1 MKRMLINA
9 TQPEELRVALV
20 DGQRLYDLDIES
32 GAREQKKA
40 NIYRGRI
47 TRIEPSLEAA
57 FVDFGAER
65 HGFLPLKEISREYFT
80 KEPSGRPNIKEVLK
94 EGQEVIV
101 QVDKEERGNKGAALT
116 TFISL
121 AGRFLVL
128 MPNNPRA
135 GGISRRIEGEDRA
148 QLKDA
153 MGQLTVPDKMGVIV
167 RTAGIGRSP
176 EELQWD
182 MDYLVQVW
190 EAITEEAG
198 KRSAPFLIYRES
210 NVIIRAMRDYL
221 RHDIGEVLIDSPEV
235 HEEALHF
242 IRQVMPSYQNKIKL
256 YADDVPLFSRFQI
269 ESQIETAYQREV
281 KLPSGGAVVIDH
293 TEALVSIDINSARA
307 TRGSD
312 IEETALQTNLEA
324 ADEIARQ
331 LRLRDIGGLVVI
343 DFIDMTP
350 AKNQREVENR
360 VRDALKLDRAR
371 VQIGRISRFGL
382 MEMSRQRLRP
392 SLGETSGVV
401 CPRCNGQGTIR
412 DVRSISL
419 SIMRLIEEE
428 AMKERSSQIRAV
440 LPVPVATYL
449 LNEKRS
455 VLNDIEQRQGVQ
467 VVLLPNPDMDTPHY
481 DMQRLRDDQVN
492 EEDGQRSSFELATET
507 ELTQEPD
514 PALEKPVQRAEAA
527 VKSIAHNAPAPTSL
541 QTDTDPQGKSS
552 AENAKPNSGMTPA
565 TAPEGGLFSRMVR
578 GLGKLLN
585 GDDSADSSQGAS
597 SQSAASGAES
607 PKRAASKSTT
617 DSSQQRN
624 RNGNGQAGRSGDKKP
639 ANKQQ
644 RQTSRD
650 NDDTRRDTASSN
662 SNNAGNNARN
672 GNNNRR
678 RRNGEESQERQ
689 ASRNEGRREEN
700 NNAQSNRNSK
710 PSRGS
715 GKSNN
720 AERSG
725 SDNASNGDNSKPDT
739 RNDGRNEARNAG
751 KSNKPRAENKD
762 TKANKPKSESAS
774 QATSEDK
781 ASASPAQGETP
792 KADSKPKR
800 TRNNPRKR
808 SRKHAVNPQSVA
820 EQEKLQAQQQEAA
833 SEPAQDAQGETSSP
847 APSAAEPAEGK
858 ARTKPSETVSSATT
872 DATSEATTSP
882 SETQPRTDSDA
893 SAQVDESRKN
903 AAAPSRP
910 PEAPAEGSTTEA
922 TQTPAADS
930 AERPAAQATSKDAPA
945 DDASQTSADGS
956 SQAPAD
962 GSSQAPADDSPAQVP
977 TQAAPEDA
985 DETVEAAPKETASK
999 KESVTVSPAEKHA
1012 PQASDAPVANEK
1024 PEPSTPTEPLAAT
1037 ASDDKPAND
1046 DVTPSS
1052 QTEDDNVAVTD
1063 TTDATTPKDSAEAQ
1077 ASSASTSTP
1086 KAAPEVDTPSSSD
1099 TPTSTEET
1107 PATPAKA
1114 PAPTTTPRADEASAP
1129 AATTTVA
1136 SQAPQETATPRP
1148 RRRAHNDPRE
1158 QRHRLQENLF
1168 RGDDNA

>member
-135 GGISRRIEGEDRA
+135 GGISRRIEGDDRA

-428 AMKERSSQIRAV
+428 AMKERSSQIRAI

-481 DMQRLRDDQVN
+481 DVQRLRDDQVS
-492 EEDGQRSSFELATET
+492 EEDGQRSSFELPTTT

-514 PALEKPVQRAEAA
+514 PALDKPMQRAEAA
-527 VKSIAHNAPAPTSL
+527 VKSVAHNAPAPTSL
-541 QTDTDPQGKSS
+541 QHDTAPP
-552 AENAKPNSGMTPA
+552 ATPTPA
-565 TAPEGGLFSRMVR
+565 PAADAPASTPAESGLFSRLVK

-585 GDDSADSSQGAS
+585 GEDSTSASKQSNDQAQQSGASKTTSEARRQRQGSDQSSTSRSDGDTGSKQRQNDDSRRDAGS
-597 SQSAASGAES
+597 
-607 PKRAASKSTT
+607 
-617 DSSQQRN
+617 
-624 RNGNGQAGRSGDKKP
+624 GNGRGG
-639 ANKQQ
+639 
-644 RQTSRD
+644 
-650 NDDTRRDTASSN
+650 
-662 SNNAGNNARN
+662 
-672 GNNNRR
+672 NRR
-678 RRNGEESQERQ
+678 RRNGEESQDRQ
-689 ASRNEGRREEN
+689 ASRSDNRDGNRSSRSSRGNGGNGGRNE
-700 NNAQSNRNSK
+700 NA
-710 PSRGS
+710 RGS
-715 GKSNN
+715 G
-720 AERSG
+720 G
-725 SDNASNGDNSKPDT
+725 SDKGRQDT
-739 RNDGRNEARNAG
+739 RSDSRSDGRNATKGGN
-751 KSNKPRAENKD
+751 KSREESKD
-762 TKANKPKSESAS
+762 AKTGKPKAEASSQSAPDKQGTSDKQTTPS
-774 QATSEDK
+774 QDDA
-781 ASASPAQGETP
+781 P
-792 KADSKPKR
+792 KSDGKPKR
-800 TRNNPRKR
+800 TRNNPRQR
-808 SRKHAVNPQSVA
+808 SRKHAVNPNAVA
-820 EQEKLQAQQQEAA
+820 EQEKLQAQAQQEAEGATSTGDTQPQATAAQASPEAEPTSTAPSDAPAAAAAPTDEDESSQAAAAKSSQDAKSRNAKSKRSRNASKPARTASETADAAPQGKTSADAPETAAEAPSQPREAAAAAQPADSATSEASATANADTRASAPAPSADDATALSEPKAPRDATPSAEASADETSASDAPRGEVSDSQPASSAATDEATSTGRDTVEQEAA
-833 SEPAQDAQGETSSP
+833 SPVTKDEAATAPATPSADTDKRQDAASSTATPQDDTLATPASQPEQKASTDAP
-847 APSAAEPAEGK
+847 APQAEPTTPAAAAASSSDEKAPAEVSESQPQAEPK
-858 ARTKPSETVSSATT
+858 AP
-872 DATSEATTSP
+872 
-882 SETQPRTDSDA
+882 SDA
-893 SAQVDESRKN
+893 SA
-903 AAAPSRP
+903 
-910 PEAPAEGSTTEA
+910 
-922 TQTPAADS
+922 
-930 AERPAAQATSKDAPA
+930 TS
-945 DDASQTSADGS
+945 S
-956 SQAPAD
+956 
-962 GSSQAPADDSPAQVP
+962 
-977 TQAAPEDA
+977 E
-985 DETVEAAPKETASK
+985 
-999 KESVTVSPAEKHA
+999 EK
-1012 PQASDAPVANEK
+1012 
-1024 PEPSTPTEPLAAT
+1024 
-1037 ASDDKPAND
+1037 
-1046 DVTPSS
+1046 
-1052 QTEDDNVAVTD
+1052 
-1063 TTDATTPKDSAEAQ
+1063 
-1077 ASSASTSTP
+1077 AST
-1086 KAAPEVDTPSSSD
+1086 
-1099 TPTSTEET
+1099 ET
-1107 PATPAKA
+1107 PAPQPGQTASTEAPEPQQATA
-1114 PAPTTTPRADEASAP
+1114 PAPR
-1129 AATTTVA
+1129 
-1136 SQAPQETATPRP
+1136 R

-1158 QRHRLQENLF
+1158 QRRLQENLF